1 MTTTALGSVLPTPLD
16 PATVDVWG
24 DDINDALVTGHS
36 EHVTK
41 TVALNF
47 ADQELSRPLLR
58 DYAEKGTANATASG
72 SVTLDYSA
80 SNHHFLTLTGN
91 VTSLTISN
99 VAATSNLAILTIWIK
114 QDGTGSR
121 TFSFPSSF
129 KWEGSASAPTVS
141 TTASVT
147 DIVTAVSKDG
157 GTTWA
162 ASISQGRTGL

>member
-1 MTTTALGSVLPTPLD
+1 MTTTALGVVLPTIG
-16 PATVDVWG
+16 G
-24 DDINDALVTGHS
+24 DTDTYAPKIEAAIVANAD

-41 TVALNF
+41 TVNIDCDDKEYKA
-47 ADQELSRPLLR
+47 PLIR
-58 DYAEKGTANATASG
+58 DYAEKGTANATATG

-99 VAATSNLAILTIWIK
+99 PPASDNLAILTIWIK

-121 TFSFPSSF
+121 TFAFPSSF
-129 KWEGSASAPTVS
+129 KWEGGASAPAVS

-157 GTTWA
+157 GSTWA